1 MNRSVSGRLIIPPS
15 EPLTRPSLTDSFMRK
30 SIRSIFSL
38 NDPGW
43 GRGGGD
49 RDKEPRR
56 PGADGQDGP
65 PDLDELWRDFNRRLN
80 SLFGRRGG
88 GGPRLPGGGGGSG
101 PSFSFRGAGI
111 GVGVLAIAALLL
123 WLASGFFI
131 VQEGQTAI
139 VLRFG
144 KIVNAISRA
153 GFTWRLPY
161 PFEVHEIVSTQ
172 QLRTVEVG
180 YRGNPRNKNMRES
193 LMLTSDQ
200 SIVDM
205 QFAMQYRVSSA
216 REYLFNNEL
225 GARPEEIVR
234 QAGET
239 AMGEIVGRSGIDRVL
254 YEEKDL
260 VARDVRTLV
269 QSILDRYGLGVSI
282 VEVTIQQVQPPE
294 QVQEAFADANKA
306 AQDRERLI
314 NEGVA
319 YANDVIPKAQ
329 GMAARLHQ
337 EAEGYRQSTIA
348 SAQGDAHRFAQI
360 LEEYAKAPRVTR
372 DRLYI
377 EAMQQVFSNT
387 SKVMVAGNDSGNLLY
402 LPLDKLMAA
411 GGVTAADPAPR
422 REQSNTNSSATAPRP
437 SGADELAEMRRDS
450 SLRSRDRE
458 FR

>member
-1 MNRSVSGRLIIPPS
+1 MW
-15 EPLTRPSLTDSFMRK
+15 K

-43 GRGGGD
+43 GRSGGD
-49 RDKEPRR
+49 KDKEPRR
-56 PGADGQDGP
+56 PAPDGQDGP

-88 GGPRLPGGGGGSG
+88 GGGPRLPTSGGGG
-101 PSFSFRGAGI
+101 PAPSFRGAGI
-111 GVGVLAIAALLL
+111 GIVVLFVAAALL

-144 KIVNAISRA
+144 KVAKQIDRA

-161 PFEVHEIVSTQ
+161 PIEAHEIVSTQ
-172 QLRTVEVG
+172 QLRTVEIG
-180 YRGNPRNKNMRES
+180 YRGNPRNKNLRES
-193 LMLTSDQ
+193 LMLTGDQ

-205 QFAMQYRVSSA
+205 QFAMQFRIGSA
-216 REYLFNNEL
+216 RDYLFNNDL
-225 GARPEEIVR
+225 GPKPEEIVR

-239 AMGEIVGRSGIDRVL
+239 AMREVVGRSGIDRVL

-260 VARDVRTLV
+260 VARDALALA
-269 QSILDRYGLGVSI
+269 QSILDRYGLGASI
-282 VEVTIQQVQPPE
+282 VDVTIQQVQPPE

-337 EAEGYRQSTIA
+337 EAEGYRSSAIA
-348 SAQGDAHRFAQI
+348 SAEGDAERFTKV
-360 LEEYAKAPRVTR
+360 LGEYAKAPRVTR

-387 SKVMVAGNDSGNLLY
+387 SKVMVDGNNGNLLY
-402 LPLDKLMAA
+402 LPLDKLI
-411 GGVTAADPAPR
+411 GGVGATAAADPTQRRDQATTTTPSPSPRGAATDDFADTR
-422 REQSNTNSSATAPRP
+422 REA
-437 SGADELAEMRRDS
+437 
-450 SLRSRDRE
+450 LRSRDRDA